1 MTIQKQLI
9 NKILKLK
16 KRKKAVI
23 LVHNYQRPEMYK
35 IADFVGDSLDL
46 SIAATETAAKLIVFC
61 GVDFMAESAKILN
74 PEKKV
79 LLPTKAAICPMAAMV
94 NGAAL
99 RKFKK
104 RHPKAAVVCYINT
117 SADVKAESDICCTS
131 RNAVNVV
138 NSLPNKEIIFV
149 PDIHLAEY
157 VQTKTKKKIIP
168 WKGHCYVHA
177 AIMAETIKE
186 AKKARPKAKVIV
198 HPESPMN
205 VLKLADHVCGTGGMI
220 RYAKKSKAKEFIVAT
235 EEGMTNRLKK
245 EVPGKK
251 FYAAAG
257 VCFGQKAVNLRNVY
271 KSLKEGKYETKV
283 PEKIRL
289 KAKRALDMMLEI
301 GID

>member
-1 MTIQKQLI
+1 MQKGLI
-9 NKILKLK
+9 NKIKKLK
-16 KRKKAVI
+16 KKKKAVI

-35 IADFVGDSLDL
+35 IADFLGDSLDL
-46 SIAATETAAKLIVFC
+46 SIAATETRAKVIVFC
-61 GVDFMAESAKILN
+61 GVDFMAESAKVLN

-79 LLPTKAAICPMAAMV
+79 LLPTKAATCPMAAMV

-104 RHPKAAVVCYINT
+104 KYPRAAVVCYINT
-117 SADVKAESDICCTS
+117 SAEVKAESDICCTS

-168 WKGHCYVHA
+168 WKGYCYVHA
-177 AIMAETIKE
+177 AILAETIKE
-186 AKKARPKAKVIV
+186 AKKIRPKAKVIA
-198 HPESPMN
+198 HPESPKD

-220 RYAKKSKAKEFIVAT
+220 KYAKKSKAKEFIVAT
-235 EEGMTNRLKK
+235 EEGMTNRLKQ

-251 FYAAAG
+251 FYPAAG
-257 VCFGQKAVNLRNVY
+257 VCFAMKAVNLKNVY
-271 KSLKEGKYETKV
+271 KALKEGKHEVKV
-283 PEKIRL
+283 PENTRL
-289 KAKRALDMMLEI
+289 KAKKALDKMLEI